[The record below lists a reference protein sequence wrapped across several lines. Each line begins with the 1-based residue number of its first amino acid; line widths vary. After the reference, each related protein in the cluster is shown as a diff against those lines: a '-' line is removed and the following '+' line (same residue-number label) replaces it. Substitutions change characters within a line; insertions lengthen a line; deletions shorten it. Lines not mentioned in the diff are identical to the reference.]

1 MHTCAQLL
9 HIHMCTW
16 VYTYTHR
23 QVHTHAHI
31 YTYACTTYIHIYI
44 CIHLCT
50 YICTLRP
57 GIVDTFL
64 LCRELTVVSIR
75 FVPAKQASAS
85 MPSPLAITYSSQ
97 CKWISHCHVRLRL
110 SLAFSNHPVTKNQ
123 LVELH
128 YSCLSS
134 I

>member
-1 MHTCAQLL
+1 MHTCAQL
-9 HIHMCTW
+9 
-16 VYTYTHR
+16 YTYTCAHGYTHR
-23 QVHTHAHI
+23 HARTHIHIYTHAHI
-31 YTYACTTYIHIYI
+31 YICT
-44 CIHLCT
+44 HLYT

-75 FVPAKQASAS
+75 FVPVKLAFASI
-85 MPSPLAITYSSQ
+85 PSPLTITSSSQ
-97 CKWISHCHVRLRL
+97 CKRISRCHVGLRL
-110 SLAFSNHPVTKNQ
+110 SLAFLNHSMTKNQ